1 MEINEAIEK
10 ERVIE
15 IGIKRPDNYDSVYYS
30 GVCLKATKNIWM
42 IINYNIDINTFDGFT
57 VFRNTDVEAYSVFI
71 KKDLPKADKKQ
82 FNDLKTAVHIGRFNT
97 IYSSLKSATNFGLV
111 AIFVKGMYD
120 AYFVIKVI
128 SVSKNEVEFWKVD
141 KDGKLSKKKETILL
155 DNIIYLSFFT
165 KYEKKLL
172 KLIGKSK

>member
-1 MEINEAIEK
+1 MSVCDELRLVGKIYHVHQIYTLTLMEINEAIEK

-82 FNDLKTAVHIGRFNT
+82 FYDLKTAVHIG
-97 IYSSLKSATNFGLV
+97 
-111 AIFVKGMYD
+111 
-120 AYFVIKVI
+120 
-128 SVSKNEVEFWKVD
+128 
-141 KDGKLSKKKETILL
+141 
-155 DNIIYLSFFT
+155 
-165 KYEKKLL
+165 
-172 KLIGKSK
+172 